1 MIHCCIQILL
11 KNGSSMLRYLTFFS
25 VILLP
30 VAGSCRGDIVY
41 QFTPSSTSVPVN
53 SLFFAAQ
60 SFNTGNYN
68 QINSISTTFVP
79 NMSGNLT
86 LDIYAFGSVNHSP
99 TGTALYSATLSLN
112 YTNFSN
118 LNWSVSENTQ
128 YFFAYHTTG
137 SGSIYYGNYVNVG
150 GTGITG
156 QYMSESS
163 NGGVSWY
170 NGNAVSG
177 LNGTV
182 DMAALPEPATMIL
195 TGSIFAL
202 VFCAAVLRRFRNRM
216 RSRDFGHKGLQ
227 GV

>member
-41 QFTPSSTSVPVN
+41 QFTPSSTTVSVTS
-53 SLFFAAQ
+53 SLFAAQ

-68 QINSISTTFVP
+68 QINSISTTFRS
-79 NMSGNLT
+79 MSGTLT
-86 LDIYAFGSVNHSP
+86 LDIYAFGSANHLP
-99 TGTALYSATLSLN
+99 TGTALYSTTLSSN

-137 SGSIYYGNYVNVG
+137 SGSIYYGNYVDVG

-156 QYMSESS
+156 QYMSEST
-163 NGGVSWY
+163 NGVNWY
-170 NGNAVSG
+170 NGNNVSG

-182 DMAALPEPATMIL
+182 DMAAVPEPATMIL

-202 VFCAAVLRRFRNRM
+202 VFCAAVLRRLRNRT

>member
-1 MIHCCIQILL
+1 MTHCCVQILL

-41 QFTPSSTSVPVN
+41 QFTPSSTTVSVTSPN
-53 SLFFAAQ
+53 FAAQ

-68 QINSISTTFVP
+68 QINSISTTFHS
-79 NMSGNLT
+79 MSGTLT
-86 LDIYAFGSVNHSP
+86 LAIYAFGSANHSP
-99 TGTALYSATLSLN
+99 TGTALYSATLSSN

-156 QYMSESS
+156 QYMSDSTDS
-163 NGGVSWY
+163 GVNWY
-170 NGNAVSG
+170 NGNDVSG

-182 DMAALPEPATMIL
+182 DMAAVPEPATMIL

-202 VFCAAVLRRFRNRM
+202 VFCAAVLRRLRNRT
-216 RSRDFGHKGLQ
+216 RSRDFGHKGFQ

>member
-1 MIHCCIQILL
+1 MTHCCVQILL

-41 QFTPSSTSVPVN
+41 QFNPLSTSVSVISPN
-53 SLFFAAQ
+53 FAAQ

-68 QINSISTTFVP
+68 QINSISTTFHS
-79 NMSGNLT
+79 MDGNLT
-86 LDIYAFGSVNHSP
+86 LAIYAFGSGSHSP
-99 TGTALYSATLSLN
+99 TGTALYSTTLSSN

-118 LNWSVSENTQ
+118 LSWSVSENTQ

-137 SGSIYYGNYVNVG
+137 SGSIYYGNYNIG

-156 QYMSESS
+156 QYMSEST
-163 NGGVSWY
+163 NGGVNWY
-170 NGNAVSG
+170 NGNDVSG

-182 DMAALPEPATMIL
+182 DMAAVPEPATMIL

-202 VFCAAVLRRFRNRM
+202 VFCAAVLRRLRNRT
-216 RSRDFGHKGLQ
+216 RSRDFGHKGFQ

>member
-1 MIHCCIQILL
+1 
-11 KNGSSMLRYLTFFS
+11 MLRYLTFFS

-41 QFTPSSTSVPVN
+41 QFTPSSTTVSVTSPN
-53 SLFFAAQ
+53 FAAQ

-68 QINSISTTFVP
+68 QINSISTTFHS
-79 NMSGNLT
+79 MSGTLT
-86 LDIYAFGSVNHSP
+86 LAIYAFGSVSHSP
-99 TGTALYSATLSLN
+99 TGTALYSTTLSSN

-156 QYMSESS
+156 QYMSESTDS
-163 NGGVSWY
+163 GVNWY

-182 DMAALPEPATMIL
+182 DMAAVPEPATMIL

-202 VFCAAVLRRFRNRM
+202 VFCAAVLRRFRNRT

>member
-1 MIHCCIQILL
+1 MTHCCVQFLL
-11 KNGSSMLRYLTFFS
+11 KKGSSMLRYLTFFS

-41 QFTPSSTSVPVN
+41 QFTPSSTSVSVN
-53 SLFFAAQ
+53 SSLFAAQ

-68 QINSISTTFVP
+68 QINSISTTFHS
-79 NMSGNLT
+79 MSGTLT
-86 LDIYAFGSVNHSP
+86 LDIYAFGSANHLP
-99 TGTALYSATLSLN
+99 TGTALYSTTLSSN

-156 QYMSESS
+156 QYMSESTDS
-163 NGGVSWY
+163 GVNWY
-170 NGNAVSG
+170 NGNDVSG

-182 DMAALPEPATMIL
+182 DMAAVPEPATMIL

-202 VFCAAVLRRFRNRM
+202 VFCAAVLRRFRNRT
-216 RSRDFGHKGLQ
+216 RSRDFGHKGFQ

>member
-1 MIHCCIQILL
+1 MTHCCVQILL

-41 QFTPSSTSVPVN
+41 QFTPSSTTVSVTSPN
-53 SLFFAAQ
+53 FAAQ

-68 QINSISTTFVP
+68 QINSISTTFHS
-79 NMSGNLT
+79 MSGTLT
-86 LDIYAFGSVNHSP
+86 LAIYAFGSVSHSP
-99 TGTALYSATLSLN
+99 TGTALYSTTLSSN

-118 LNWSVSENTQ
+118 LSWSVSENTQ

-156 QYMSESS
+156 QYMSEST
-163 NGGVSWY
+163 NGGVNWY

-182 DMAALPEPATMIL
+182 DMAAVPEPATMIL

-202 VFCAAVLRRFRNRM
+202 VFCAAVLRRLRNRT
-216 RSRDFGHKGLQ
+216 RSRDFGHKGFQ

>member
-11 KNGSSMLRYLTFFS
+11 ENGSSMLRYLTFFS

-41 QFTPSSTSVPVN
+41 QFTPSSTTVSVTSPN
-53 SLFFAAQ
+53 FAAQ

-68 QINSISTTFVP
+68 QINSISTTFYS
-79 NMSGNLT
+79 MSGTLT
-86 LDIYAFGSVNHSP
+86 LAIYAFGSVSHSP
-99 TGTALYSATLSLN
+99 TGTALYSTTLSSN

-118 LNWSVSENTQ
+118 LSWSVSENTQ

-156 QYMSESS
+156 QYMSESTDS
-163 NGGVSWY
+163 GVNWY
-170 NGNAVSG
+170 NGNDVSG

-182 DMAALPEPATMIL
+182 DMAAVPEPATMIL

-202 VFCAAVLRRFRNRM
+202 VFCAAVLRRFRNRT
-216 RSRDFGHKGLQ
+216 RSRDFGHKGFQ

>member
-1 MIHCCIQILL
+1 MTHCCVQILL

-41 QFTPSSTSVPVN
+41 QFTPSSTAVSVTSPN
-53 SLFFAAQ
+53 FAAQ

-68 QINSISTTFVP
+68 QINSISTTFHS
-79 NMSGNLT
+79 MSGTLT
-86 LDIYAFGSVNHSP
+86 LAIYAFGSVSHSP
-99 TGTALYSATLSLN
+99 TGTALYSTTLSSN

-156 QYMSESS
+156 QYMSESTDS
-163 NGGVSWY
+163 GVNWY
-170 NGNAVSG
+170 NGNDVSG

-182 DMAALPEPATMIL
+182 DMAAVPEPATMIL

-202 VFCAAVLRRFRNRM
+202 VFCAAVLRRFRNRT
-216 RSRDFGHKGLQ
+216 RSRDFGHKGFQ

>member
-1 MIHCCIQILL
+1 MTHCCVQILL

-41 QFTPSSTSVPVN
+41 QFTPSSTTVSVTSPN
-53 SLFFAAQ
+53 FAAQ

-68 QINSISTTFVP
+68 QINSISTTFYS
-79 NMSGNLT
+79 MSGTLT
-86 LDIYAFGSVNHSP
+86 LDIYAFGSANHSP
-99 TGTALYSATLSLN
+99 TGTALYSTTLSSN

-137 SGSIYYGNYVNVG
+137 SGSIYYGNYVDVG

-163 NGGVSWY
+163 DGGVNWY

-182 DMAALPEPATMIL
+182 DMAAVPEPATMIL

-202 VFCAAVLRRFRNRM
+202 VFCAAVLRRLRNRT

>member
-1 MIHCCIQILL
+1 MIHCCVQILL

-30 VAGSCRGDIVY
+30 VAGICRGDIVY
-41 QFTPSSTSVPVN
+41 QFTPSSTSVSVN

-68 QINSISTTFVP
+68 QINSISTLFGSMT
-79 NMSGNLT
+79 GTLT

-99 TGTALYSATLSLN
+99 TGTALYSTTISSN

-118 LNWSVSENTQ
+118 LNWSVSKNTQ

-137 SGSIYYGNYVNVG
+137 SGSIYYGNYVDVG

-156 QYMSESS
+156 QYMSESTD
-163 NGGVSWY
+163 GGVNWY
-170 NGNAVSG
+170 NGNSDSG

-182 DMAALPEPATMIL
+182 DMAAVPEPATMIL

-216 RSRDFGHKGLQ
+216 SSRDFGNKGLQ

>member
-1 MIHCCIQILL
+1 MTHCCVQILL

-41 QFTPSSTSVPVN
+41 QFTPSSTSVSVN
-53 SLFFAAQ
+53 SSLFAAQ

-68 QINSISTTFVP
+68 QINSISTTFIS
-79 NMSGNLT
+79 MTGTLT
-86 LDIYAFGSVNHSP
+86 LDIYAFGSVSHSP
-99 TGTALYSATLSLN
+99 TGTALYSTTLSSN

-156 QYMSESS
+156 QYMSESTDS
-163 NGGVSWY
+163 GVNWY
-170 NGNAVSG
+170 NGNDVSG

-182 DMAALPEPATMIL
+182 DMAAVPEPATMIL

-202 VFCAAVLRRFRNRM
+202 VFCAAVLRRFRNRT
-216 RSRDFGHKGLQ
+216 RSRDFGHKGFQ

>member
-1 MIHCCIQILL
+1 MTHCGVQILL

-30 VAGSCRGDIVY
+30 VAGSCRGEVVY
-41 QFTPSSTSVPVN
+41 GFTPTSTYYTVN
-53 SLFFAAQ
+53 SSVFRAQ
-60 SFNTGNYN
+60 SFNTGSNN
-68 QINSISTTFVP
+68 LINSISTTFQS
-79 NMSGNLT
+79 MSGTLT
-86 LDIYAFGSVNHSP
+86 LAIYAFGSSSHAP
-99 TGTALYSATLSLN
+99 TGTALYSTTLSSN

-128 YFFAYHTTG
+128 YFFAYQTTDTG
-137 SGSIYYGNYVNVG
+137 EIYYGNYVNVG

-156 QYMSESS
+156 QYSS
-163 NGGVSWY
+163 YSTLGVWD
-170 NGNAVSG
+170 NGNAASG

-182 DMAALPEPATMIL
+182 DMAAVPEPATMIL
-195 TGSIFAL
+195 TGSIFVL
-202 VFCAAVLRRFRNRM
+202 VFCAAVLRRFRNRT

>member
-11 KNGSSMLRYLTFFS
+11 ENGSSMLRYLTFFS

-41 QFTPSSTSVPVN
+41 QFTPSSTTVSVTSP
-53 SLFFAAQ
+53 LFAAQ

-68 QINSISTTFVP
+68 QINSISTTFYS
-79 NMSGNLT
+79 MSGTLT
-86 LDIYAFGSVNHSP
+86 LDIYAFGSANHSP
-99 TGTALYSATLSLN
+99 TGTALYSTTLSSN

-118 LNWSVSENTQ
+118 LSWSVSENTQ

-137 SGSIYYGNYVNVG
+137 SGSIYYGNYNIG

-156 QYMSESS
+156 QYMSEST
-163 NGGVSWY
+163 NGGVNWY

-182 DMAALPEPATMIL
+182 DMAAVPEPATMIL

-202 VFCAAVLRRFRNRM
+202 VFCAAVLRRFRNRT
-216 RSRDFGHKGLQ
+216 RSRDFGHKGFQ